1 MLVSDVIKAA
11 FEFVGRADVAEAVSD
26 GSYTENDEFSRA
38 AECALHCYNA
48 VEDELARGFFPLVK
62 EEELTAEDGRI
73 YYTSFAGTPVRILA
87 VISDK
92 G

>member
-26 GSYTENDEFSRA
+26 GSYTENAEFSRA
-38 AECALHCYNA
+38 ADCALHCYNA

-62 EEELTAEDGRI
+62 EE
-73 YYTSFAGTPVRILA
+73 
-87 VISDK
+87 
-92 G
+92 